1 MIGEIMKG
9 NQEVI
14 DVLAEVLSAELTAIN
29 QYFIH
34 AKMNRNWGYT
44 KLANY
49 MQKESIDEM
58 KHAAELID
66 RILYLDGVPDM
77 QRYMKIMV
85 GKTVEE
91 MFHNDLDVEYNAVE
105 RLNRGIE
112 IATKHKDN
120 ASRELME
127 RILVAEE
134 EHVDWIEAQQTII
147 KDIGLPNYL
156 AQQL

>member
-1 MIGEIMKG
+1 MKG

-14 DVLAEVLSAELTAIN
+14 DILADVLSAELTAIN

-85 GKTVEE
+85 GKNVEE
-91 MFHNDLDVEYNAVE
+91 MFHNDLDVEHKAVE

-112 IATKHKDN
+112 IAKK
-120 ASRELME
+120 
-127 RILVAEE
+127 
-134 EHVDWIEAQQTII
+134 
-147 KDIGLPNYL
+147 
-156 AQQL
+156 